1 MESVLML
8 ELKFL
13 YEDKEEIRD
22 PIDGRRLIGDLQRNI
37 HFYWLE
43 EARDGTNRKCMLF
56 FP

>member
-1 MESVLML
+1 ML